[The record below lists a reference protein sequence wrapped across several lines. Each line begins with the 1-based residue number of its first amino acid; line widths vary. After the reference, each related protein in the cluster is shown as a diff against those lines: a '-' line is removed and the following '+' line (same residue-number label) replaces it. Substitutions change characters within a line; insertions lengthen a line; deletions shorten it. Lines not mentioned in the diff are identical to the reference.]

1 MAFVLACAH
10 FTNNVAYA
18 FQLAGYT
25 AAIIA
30 FPMVNITEASQLW
43 DIAQARVCEV
53 IVGIL
58 CGGMMMMILP
68 SSSDATA
75 LLTALKNMHARLLE
89 HASLLWQPET
99 TDAIRAAHEGVIGQ
113 ILTMNLLRIQAFW
126 SHYRFRQQN
135 ARLNALLHQQL
146 RMTSVISSLR
156 RMLLNWPS
164 PPGATREILEQLLT
178 ALASSQ
184 TDVYTVARI
193 IAPLRPTNVADYRHV
208 AFWQRLRYFC
218 RLYLQSS
225 QELHRLQSD
234 VDDHA
239 RLPRTSGLARHT
251 DNAEAMWSGLRT
263 FCTLMMIGAWSIASQ
278 WDAGANALTL
288 AAISC
293 VLYSAVAAPFKSLS
307 LLMRTLVLLSLFS
320 FVVKFGLMVQ
330 ISDLWQFYC
339 FSFHCWRQCSFLNCR
354 CPNLPHCGGN

>member
-1 MAFVLACAH
+1 
-10 FTNNVAYA
+10 
-18 FQLAGYT
+18 
-25 AAIIA
+25 
-30 FPMVNITEASQLW
+30 
-43 DIAQARVCEV
+43 
-53 IVGIL
+53 
-58 CGGMMMMILP
+58 
-68 SSSDATA
+68 
-75 LLTALKNMHARLLE
+75 MHARLLE

-225 QELHRLQSD
+225 QELPIHDGKVSSREPTYGLQIEISD
-234 VDDHA
+234 VQ
-239 RLPRTSGLARHT
+239 
-251 DNAEAMWSGLRT
+251 LRSNRPVVYHLRYT
-263 FCTLMMIGAWSIASQ
+263 NT
-278 WDAGANALTL
+278 
-288 AAISC
+288 
-293 VLYSAVAAPFKSLS
+293 KLS
-307 LLMRTLVLLSLFS
+307 VE
-320 FVVKFGLMVQ
+320 
-330 ISDLWQFYC
+330 Y
-339 FSFHCWRQCSFLNCR
+339 
-354 CPNLPHCGGN
+354 P

>member
-1 MAFVLACAH
+1 MSRGFSFEHGGVAWLCTWACAH

-164 PPGATREILEQLLT
+164 PPGATRNSRT
-178 ALASSQ
+178 AA
-184 TDVYTVARI
+184 DGARQF
-193 IAPLRPTNVADYRHV
+193 ANR
-208 AFWQRLRYFC
+208 C
-218 RLYLQSS
+218 
-225 QELHRLQSD
+225 LHRRTYYRPATPDQRRRLS
-234 VDDHA
+234 A
-239 RLPRTSGLARHT
+239 RRL
-251 DNAEAMWSGLRT
+251 
-263 FCTLMMIGAWSIASQ
+263 
-278 WDAGANALTL
+278 L
-288 AAISC
+288 AATT
-293 VLYSAVAAPFKSLS
+293 LFLPPLSAK
-307 LLMRTLVLLSLFS
+307 
-320 FVVKFGLMVQ
+320 
-330 ISDLWQFYC
+330 
-339 FSFHCWRQCSFLNCR
+339 
-354 CPNLPHCGGN
+354 

>member
-1 MAFVLACAH
+1 MLQPF
-10 FTNNVAYA
+10 NR
-18 FQLAGYT
+18 
-25 AAIIA
+25 I
-30 FPMVNITEASQLW
+30 E
-43 DIAQARVCEV
+43 
-53 IVGIL
+53 
-58 CGGMMMMILP
+58 
-68 SSSDATA
+68 
-75 LLTALKNMHARLLE
+75 NMHARLLE

-113 ILTMNLLRIQAFW
+113 ILTMNLLRIRAFW

-193 IAPLRPTNVADYRHV
+193 IAPATPD
-208 AFWQRLRYFC
+208 QRRRLSARRLLAATTLFC

-225 QELHRLQSD
+225 QELHHLQSG
-234 VDDHA
+234 VDDHT
-239 RLPRTSGLARHT
+239 RLPRTSGPARHT

-288 AAISC
+288 TAISC

-330 ISDLWQFYC
+330 ISDLWQF
-339 FSFHCWRQCSFLNCR
+339 FTVS
-354 CPNLPHCGGN
+354 LPTTGDDAAS

>member
-1 MAFVLACAH
+1 MSAWLWFATWACAH

-25 AAIIA
+25 AAIISL
-30 FPMVNITEASQLW
+30 PMVNITEASQLW

-99 TDAIRAAHEGVIGQ
+99 TNAIRAAHEGVIGQ
-113 ILTMNLLRIQAFW
+113 ILTMIPGIQAFW

-156 RMLLNWPS
+156 RMLLDWHS
-164 PPGATREILEQLLT
+164 THGHRETLEQLLT
-178 ALASSQ
+178 AFRQFAN
-184 TDVYTVARI
+184 R
-193 IAPLRPTNVADYRHV
+193 
-208 AFWQRLRYFC
+208 C
-218 RLYLQSS
+218 
-225 QELHRLQSD
+225 LHRRTYYRPATPDQRRRLS
-234 VDDHA
+234 A
-239 RLPRTSGLARHT
+239 RRL
-251 DNAEAMWSGLRT
+251 
-263 FCTLMMIGAWSIASQ
+263 
-278 WDAGANALTL
+278 L
-288 AAISC
+288 AA
-293 VLYSAVAAPFKSLS
+293 
-307 LLMRTLVLLSLFS
+307 TSLFLPPS
-320 FVVKFGLMVQ
+320 LICKVVRNYIVCKAV
-330 ISDLWQFYC
+330 
-339 FSFHCWRQCSFLNCR
+339 
-354 CPNLPHCGGN
+354 

>member
-1 MAFVLACAH
+1 MSAWLGFCTWACAH

-164 PPGATREILEQLLT
+164 PPGATRN
-178 ALASSQ
+178 SR
-184 TDVYTVARI
+184 TVADGARQF
-193 IAPLRPTNVADYRHV
+193 ANR
-208 AFWQRLRYFC
+208 C
-218 RLYLQSS
+218 
-225 QELHRLQSD
+225 LHRRTYYRPATPDQRRRLS
-234 VDDHA
+234 A
-239 RLPRTSGLARHT
+239 RRL
-251 DNAEAMWSGLRT
+251 
-263 FCTLMMIGAWSIASQ
+263 
-278 WDAGANALTL
+278 L
-288 AAISC
+288 AATT
-293 VLYSAVAAPFKSLS
+293 LFLPPLSAK
-307 LLMRTLVLLSLFS
+307 
-320 FVVKFGLMVQ
+320 
-330 ISDLWQFYC
+330 
-339 FSFHCWRQCSFLNCR
+339 
-354 CPNLPHCGGN
+354 